1 MLSLIKLDWFLQF
14 DKGFNGFQLK
24 GGYAELKYPAGTE
37 TLSSAQSVTFL
48 PSRNFEA
55 KKWS

>member
-24 GGYAELKYPAGTE
+24 GGYAELKYPAGTGN
-37 TLSSAQSVTFL
+37 TQFSSVSYFSTFKE
-48 PSRNFEA
+48 F
-55 KKWS
+55 